1 MELVRFFFES
11 IDDDGTNVDIFA
23 LIHYPDSIE
32 NRNELTRQIEDA
44 IYSYCDS
51 VEDWQFE
58 DLVEDVLKSFNIEFR
73 IVSPITI
80 CI

>member
-32 NRNELTRQIEDA
+32 NRNELTQQIEDA